1 MCNSVYFG
9 VHILESAV
17 TRPFTK
23 NIFTMTELRE
33 PQKVLASADEKRV
46 AVLKEKPRYAIWKDV
61 LASLE
66 KRSAVNQP
74 VLDHLNDN

>member
-1 MCNSVYFG
+1 

-33 PQKVLASADEKRV
+33 PQKVLAGADKKRV
-46 AVLKEKPRYAIWKDV
+46 AVLKEKPRYAIWEDV
-61 LASLE
+61 LALLE

>member
-1 MCNSVYFG
+1 M
-9 VHILESAV
+9 

-23 NIFTMTELRE
+23 NIFTMTELCE
-33 PQKVLASADEKRV
+33 PQKVLAGADEKRV

-74 VLDHLNDN
+74 VLDHLSDN